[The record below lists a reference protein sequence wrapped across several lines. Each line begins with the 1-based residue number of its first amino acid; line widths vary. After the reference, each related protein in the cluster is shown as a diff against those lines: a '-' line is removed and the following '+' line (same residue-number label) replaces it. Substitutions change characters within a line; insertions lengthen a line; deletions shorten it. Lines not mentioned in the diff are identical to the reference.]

1 MEISW
6 NFVSPKK
13 WEPCSVS
20 PPCFDMS
27 QSISIVDWLSMIIL
41 TIEIVHIN
49 LNRFLSCEDIA
60 FILLNVSTF
69 CCFFVTEYCCH

>member
-1 MEISW
+1 
-6 NFVSPKK
+6 
-13 WEPCSVS
+13 
-20 PPCFDMS
+20 MS
-27 QSISIVDWLSMIIL
+27 RNISIVDWLSMTIL

-69 CCFFVTEYCCH
+69 HCVFYCH